1 MKKRLLCAFL
11 CAAMLMASSLPA
23 FAESDVDELAGIK
36 YESVA
41 DLQNCIQTHPAKHS
55 DIPYLTSM
63 NRLFIPEVLDGKL
76 DEITEILIT
85 PTYVSVDFKANGQN
99 FEFYHYPSGEYQYQ
113 LAQGRQKAQAN
124 KIYDFHPA
132 KQKVNG
138 YFVYSSYSIDTE
150 YCWKQGEETFSL
162 RVFDETNPKKRQNFS
177 LCKATSIPLYEVVES
192 DDPAVQKMAKKQ
204 EKVQFFV
211 VDQNGKAVPDAQFVL
226 PALQALVPTNASGKT
241 WYYGKAFEAG
251 TVTLYYTDSKGNNQY
266 VTKTV
271 TIRDKHLKNGKMSI
285 TFQVNV

>member
-11 CAAMLMASSLPA
+11 CTAMLMASSLPA
-23 FAESDVDELAGIK
+23 FAESDVDELSGIK

-63 NRLFIPEVLDGKL
+63 DRLFIPETLDGKL
-76 DEITEILIT
+76 DEITGILIT
-85 PTYVSVDFKANGQN
+85 PTYVSVNFELNGQN
-99 FEFYHYPSGEYQYQ
+99 FEFYHYISGEDQYQ
-113 LAQGRQKAQAN
+113 FAQGRQKAQAN

-138 YFVYSSYSIDTE
+138 YFVYSSYPDAAE
-150 YCWKQGEETFSL
+150 YCWKQGKEVFVL
-162 RVFDETNPKKRQNFS
+162 RTFDETNPKKRQNFNI
-177 LCKATSIPLYEVVES
+177 CKAISTPLYEVVKA
-192 DDPAVQKMAKKQ
+192 DDPMIQKMEKKK
-204 EKVQFFV
+204 EKVKFRV
-211 VDQNGKAVPDAQFVL
+211 VDQNGKAVPNAQFVL

-271 TIRDKHLKNGKMSI
+271 TVRDCHLKNGKMSI